1 MPAIQVTESSICL
14 AKVMSLCKNNFF
26 SPANRSPKCSFFIE
40 PDGYQ
45 VCTTSEKIDLSESAV
60 DIFLSGEIGPVVVD
74 HVALFSCPGVVLISI
89 AFVVFDIVIIVNI
102 SS

>member
-1 MPAIQVTESSICL
+1 M
-14 AKVMSLCKNNFF
+14 
-26 SPANRSPKCSFFIE
+26 
-40 PDGYQ
+40 
-45 VCTTSEKIDLSESAV
+45 CTTSEKIDLCESAV

-89 AFVVFDIVIIVNI
+89 AFVVFDIAVNI

>member
-1 MPAIQVTESSICL
+1 M
-14 AKVMSLCKNNFF
+14 
-26 SPANRSPKCSFFIE
+26 
-40 PDGYQ
+40 
-45 VCTTSEKIDLSESAV
+45 CTTSEKIDLSESAV

-89 AFVVFDIVIIVNI
+89 AFVVFDIAVNI